1 MFVFWPNLAI
11 FLPFGSHHTPQRLFC
26 GKRWRSA
33 IWVWF
38 KTFFYPNS
46 LRLKMGTLALLN
58 TFLHKSITK
67 IPNENLDFQV
77 YTHKIGKSEISHHF
91 TRVHSMDVM
100 KSTNT
105 LVIMQ
110 RTRIRVMDMAGPLFT
125 HPLLLEMWV
134 YSFTLKRIRALF
146 LKSNPSS
153 LKIASDAE
161 NFEFIELIQSTID
174 EDKDVKV

>member
-1 MFVFWPNLAI
+1 
-11 FLPFGSHHTPQRLFC
+11 
-26 GKRWRSA
+26 
-33 IWVWF
+33 
-38 KTFFYPNS
+38 
-46 LRLKMGTLALLN
+46 MGTLALLN

-110 RTRIRVMDMAGPLFT
+110 RTRIRVMDL
-125 HPLLLEMWV
+125 H
-134 YSFTLKRIRALF
+134 
-146 LKSNPSS
+146 SS
-153 LKIASDAE
+153 ASVGNVAICE
-161 NFEFIELIQSTID
+161 YILAH
-174 EDKDVKV
+174 